1 MEFKQEKKNNQVKV
15 RVALLSVCSNT
26 SLVIGKLAV
35 GTLVGSVSIISEAIH
50 SCMDLLAA
58 AIAFFAIKT
67 SDTPPDQE
75 HPYGHGKIENVASGI
90 EALLILSAGAWI
102 IYESVKKIIHPEPMK
117 MVWLGVGVMFFS
129 SAVNLFV
136 SKKLFKTGEETN
148 SPALLADGWHLLT
161 DVWTS
166 AGVML
171 GLLLIAI
178 AQLFFPEKNFYLL
191 DPFIGIAVALIII
204 NTALKLIRESTN
216 ALMDIRLPEAEE
228 KTVYE
233 HLKKL
238 KPITR
243 GFHKLRT
250 RRVGNRRFI
259 EFHLK
264 VDGSMSVEEAHQL
277 NHRIENSIEKHLK
290 NSSVII
296 HYEPCSNCDDNCIE
310 NCFLEPE
317 EREQVFPPSRRK
329 KRLLD

>member
-1 MEFKQEKKNNQVKV
+1 
-15 RVALLSVCSNT
+15 
-26 SLVIGKLAV
+26 
-35 GTLVGSVSIISEAIH
+35 
-50 SCMDLLAA
+50 
-58 AIAFFAIKT
+58 
-67 SDTPPDQE
+67 
-75 HPYGHGKIENVASGI
+75 
-90 EALLILSAGAWI
+90 
-102 IYESVKKIIHPEPMK
+102 
-117 MVWLGVGVMFFS
+117 MFFS